1 SRLRDAC
8 LRPVRRGQAGDHLQR
23 QDGYRRRRGR
33 HGFRSDDDRLIRA
46 AADGFFVV
54 GFAGVGG
61 DPVVGA
67 GLRRRGAV
75 RGCVFAVAVDRDG
88 AVGGD
93 QAAFGGVA
101 GFVVEELEGDRAA
114 GVRAEQAAELGGV
127 LEAVA
132 DGAGG
137 GVLDGFDRRARRAD
151 FDRLIRA
158 ARDGF
163 FVVGFAGVGGDPVV
177 GAGLRRRGAV
187 RGCVFAVAV
196 DRDGAVGGDQAAFG
210 GVAGFVVEELEGDR
224 AAGVRAEQA
233 RELGGVLEGGAD
245 GAGGGVLD
253 GFDRRARG
261 ADFDRLIRAARDGFF
276 VVGFAGVGGDPV
288 VGAGLRRR
296 GAVRGCVFAVAVD
309 RDGAVGGDQAAFG
322 GVAGFVV
329 EELEGDRAAGVR
341 AEQATELGG
350 VLEGGADG
358 AGGGVLDG
366 FDRRARRADFD
377 RLIRAARDGIFVVG
391 FGGVAGGPVVG
402 ACLGRRG

>member
-33 HGFRSDDDRLIRA
+33 HGFRSDDDRLIRAAADGFFVVGFAGVGGRSEERRVVSRRGAVRGWVFAVAVDRDGAVGGDQAAFGGVAGFVVEELEGDRAAGVRAEQATELGGVLEGLADGAGGGVLDGFDRRGRRADFDRLIRA

-101 GFVVEELEGDRAA
+101 ALVVEELEGDRAA
-114 GVRAEQAAELGGV
+114 GVRAEQAAELGVV
-127 LEAVA
+127 LEGVT

-137 GVLDGFDRRARRAD
+137 GVLGGFDRRVRRAD
-151 FDRLIRA
+151 FVRLIRA
-158 ARDGF
+158 AADGF
-163 FVVGFAGVGGDPVV
+163 FVVGVAGVGGHPVV
-177 GAGLRRRGAV
+177 GAGLGRRGAV

-210 GVAGFVVEELEGDR
+210 GVAALVVEELEGDR

-233 RELGGVLEGGAD
+233 AELGVVLEGVTD
-245 GAGGGVLD
+245 GAGGGVLG
-253 GFDRRARG
+253 GFDRR
-261 ADFDRLIRAARDGFF
+261 
-276 VVGFAGVGGDPV
+276 V
-288 VGAGLRRR
+288 
-296 GAVRGCVFAVAVD
+296 
-309 RDGAVGGDQAAFG
+309 
-322 GVAGFVV
+322 
-329 EELEGDRAAGVR
+329 
-341 AEQATELGG
+341 
-350 VLEGGADG
+350 
-358 AGGGVLDG
+358 
-366 FDRRARRADFD
+366 RRADFV
-377 RLIRAARDGIFVVG
+377 RL
-391 FGGVAGGPVVG
+391 
-402 ACLGRRG
+402 